1 MRTPKLNEFANN
13 IFAKFKT
20 DDAVY
25 VHNYGDNSITM
36 TVNFAGYKLEVS
48 STGNDVQIVCSSA
61 NDTPQCFMEIAPE
74 ETKVTPYEGSDAEMI
89 EAIKELILSKI

>member
-25 VHNYGDNSITM
+25 THNNGDNSITM
-36 TVNFAGYKLEVS
+36 TTNFDEYKIEVS
-48 STGNDVQIVCSSA
+48 STGTDVQIVCSSA
-61 NDTPQCFMEIAPE
+61 NDTPQCFMEITPE
-74 ETKVTPYEGSDAEMI
+74 EIKVTPYEGSDAETV